1 MPEKVKNYNFLK
13 NRKKGQKSLKMGQNR
28 FQDAYGHIDKKKE
41 GPKKA

>member
-28 FQDAYGHIDKKKE
+28 FQDAYGHIGKKKE